1 MAHIPLTL
9 FAAVDLIFI
18 THTPDH
24 SFWTWSQYKSPFALW
39 LFCPLG
45 GGLPFPI
52 SSIWADVVR

>member
-24 SFWTWSQYKSPFALW
+24 SF
-39 LFCPLG
+39 
-45 GGLPFPI
+45 
-52 SSIWADVVR
+52 